1 MKMTRKTIKNAPG
14 KKPKPSKGYIDSR
27 ETFDEF
33 LAKEGLL
40 AESEDAAVK
49 EIIAD
54 QIKVAM
60 DKQGLSKSAMAARM
74 KTSRRQLDRLL
85 DPANQSVTLATLRRA
100 AGAVGRRL
108 RIGLE

>member
-1 MKMTRKTIKNAPG
+1 MKARKLSR
-14 KKPKPSKGYIDSR
+14 KKRGSIDRS

-33 LAKEGLL
+33 LAKGGIF
-40 AESEDAAVK
+40 AETEDAAIK

-60 DKQGLSKSAMAARM
+60 NQQHLSKTEMAARM

-85 DPANQSVTLATLRRA
+85 DPNNPSATLTTLRRA
-100 AGAVGRRL
+100 AMAVGRNL
-108 RIGLE
+108 RVELE

>member
-1 MKMTRKTIKNAPG
+1 MKKKRK
-14 KKPKPSKGYIDSR
+14 SGYVDRS

-33 LAKEGLL
+33 LAKDGIL
-40 AESEDAAVK
+40 AETEDSAIK

-60 DKQGLSKSAMAARM
+60 DKQGLSKTAMAARM

-85 DPANQSVTLATLRRA
+85 DPDNPSVTLATLRRA
-100 AGAVGRRL
+100 VSAVGRNL
-108 RIGLE
+108 RVELE

>member
-1 MKMTRKTIKNAPG
+1 MRKKE
-14 KKPKPSKGYIDSR
+14 KGYIDRS

-33 LAKEGLL
+33 LAKDGLL
-40 AESEDAAVK
+40 AETEDAALK

-60 DKQGLSKSAMAARM
+60 KEERLTKAAMAARM

-85 DPANQSVTLATLRRA
+85 DPNNPSVTLATLRRA
-100 AGAVGRRL
+100 ATAVGRNL
-108 RIGLE
+108 RVDLE